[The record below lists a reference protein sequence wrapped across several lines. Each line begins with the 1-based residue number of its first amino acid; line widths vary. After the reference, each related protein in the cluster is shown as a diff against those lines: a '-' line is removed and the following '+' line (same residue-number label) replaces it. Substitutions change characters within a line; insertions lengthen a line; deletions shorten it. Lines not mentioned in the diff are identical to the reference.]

1 MTYDPT
7 VALRGP
13 VLGSLGRFC
22 CPSSP
27 PSGGYLGI
35 LPRIVGRRIPI
46 KKVPPRMSE
55 DELLYSYY
63 CDESC
68 HLENDGMPAMGL
80 GALWIPTARVRQ
92 ASEGLRAIKAEHG
105 IRQNF
110 EAKWTQVSPAQ
121 LGFYE
126 ALLNYFFDHEDIRFR
141 AVIVKDKANVQYVE
155 ERGGHDGW
163 YYRMYYLLLR
173 SITAPPRHARIYLDI
188 KDSRGGPKAAKLLDV
203 LANTNYDFDH
213 EYLERIQIVRS
224 HEVELL
230 QLTDLLIGAI
240 T

>member
-1 MTYDPT
+1 
-7 VALRGP
+7 
-13 VLGSLGRFC
+13 
-22 CPSSP
+22 
-27 PSGGYLGI
+27 
-35 LPRIVGRRIPI
+35 
-46 KKVPPRMSE
+46 MSE

-240 T
+240 TAHARGTTTSPAKQALIKLIETRLDRKLGYSTSPDALNFNVFYWTGASR

>member
-1 MTYDPT
+1 
-7 VALRGP
+7 
-13 VLGSLGRFC
+13 
-22 CPSSP
+22 
-27 PSGGYLGI
+27 
-35 LPRIVGRRIPI
+35 
-46 KKVPPRMSE
+46 MSE

-141 AVIVKDKANVQYVE
+141 AVIAKDKANVQYVE

-240 T
+240 TAHARGTTTSLAKQALIKLIETRLDRKLGYSTSPDALNFNVFYWTGASR

>member
-1 MTYDPT
+1 
-7 VALRGP
+7 
-13 VLGSLGRFC
+13 
-22 CPSSP
+22 
-27 PSGGYLGI
+27 
-35 LPRIVGRRIPI
+35 
-46 KKVPPRMSE
+46 
-55 DELLYSYY
+55 
-63 CDESC
+63 
-68 HLENDGMPAMGL
+68 MPAMGL

-92 ASEGLRAIKAEHG
+92 ASEDIRAIKAEHG

-126 ALLNYFFDHEDIRFR
+126 ALLDYFFDHKEIRFR
-141 AVIVKDKANVQYVE
+141 AVIAKDKANVQYVE

-188 KDSRGGPKAAKLLDV
+188 KDTRGGPKAAKLLDV

-240 T
+240 TAQARGTTTSPAKQALIKLIETRLDRKLGYSTSPDALEFNVFYWTGASK

>member
-1 MTYDPT
+1 MP
-7 VALRGP
+7 
-13 VLGSLGRFC
+13 
-22 CPSSP
+22 
-27 PSGGYLGI
+27 
-35 LPRIVGRRIPI
+35 
-46 KKVPPRMSE
+46 E

-68 HLENDGMPAMGL
+68 HLENDGMPVMGL
-80 GALWIPTARVRQ
+80 GALWIPTARVRR
-92 ASEGLRAIKAEHG
+92 ASEEIRAIKTSHG

-126 ALLNYFFDHEDIRFR
+126 AVLNYFFDQKEIRFR
-141 AVIVKDKANVQYVE
+141 AVIAKDKPNVQYVKD
-155 ERGGHDGW
+155 RGGHDGW

-173 SITAPPRHARIYLDI
+173 SITAPPRHARVYLDI
-188 KDSRGGPKAAKLLDV
+188 KDTRGGPKVATLHDV

-230 QLTDLLIGAI
+230 QLTDLLIGALTAHARGTTTSPAKLALI
-240 T
+240 KLIEARLKRKLGHSTSPDALDFNVFYWSGASRH